1 MITRRDLGKVAL
13 AAFPVSRLLA
23 KPNSKFG
30 GVQVGINAPY
40 SFRGMPGKAED
51 IVKYMQQLGLSG
63 VELRSQPVEGW
74 MGAPAIP
81 GGGRN
86 QTPEQRAAG
95 EQATAHQTQRRQ
107 SAAVLWVKKIRKW

>member
-1 MITRRDLGKVAL
+1 MKLTRREVGKLAL
-13 AAFPVSRLLA
+13 AALPVSRLLAA

-51 IVKYMQQLGLSG
+51 IVKYMQQLGLNG

-74 MGAPAIP
+74 MGAPAAP
-81 GGGRN
+81 GR
-86 QTPEQRAAG
+86 
-95 EQATAHQTQRRQ
+95 
-107 SAAVLWVKKIRKW
+107 S